1 MFMYLKIIKKIYVG
15 YFDKKKLVICFLE
28 FKWVCFINKVIDLFN
43 WYVNKYG
50 FVKYLLF
57 FLKCLIIKNDIYL
70 KNCSLF
76 GYVVNFILI
85 GWEWFV

>member
-50 FVKYLLF
+50 FVK
-57 FLKCLIIKNDIYL
+57 
-70 KNCSLF
+70 
-76 GYVVNFILI
+76 
-85 GWEWFV
+85 